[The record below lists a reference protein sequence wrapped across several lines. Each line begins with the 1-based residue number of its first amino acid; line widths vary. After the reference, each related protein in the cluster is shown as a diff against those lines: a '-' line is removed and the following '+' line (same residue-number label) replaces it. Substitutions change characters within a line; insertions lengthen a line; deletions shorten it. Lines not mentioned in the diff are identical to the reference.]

1 MRSIFRLPCSMLAF
15 VRSLFFKPWYTSSKE
30 TLPDEPK
37 PKIIILPK
45 GRHVLTPNKL
55 IALTCQDHK
64 IPECSSSLTL
74 KGSGSQRVGTRSDP
88 LSAEPFTASPNHE
101 Q

>member
-1 MRSIFRLPCSMLAF
+1 MLAF
-15 VRSLFFKPWYTSSKE
+15 VRSLFFKPWATSSKE

-45 GRHVLTPNKL
+45 GRHVLTPNQL
-55 IALTCQDHK
+55 ITLACQDHK
-64 IPECSSSLTL
+64 THC
-74 KGSGSQRVGTRSDP
+74 KG
-88 LSAEPFTASPNHE
+88 LAEPHPQGPNVSGVPKPEPNHE

>member
-15 VRSLFFKPWYTSSKE
+15 VRSLFFKPWSTSSKE

-45 GRHVLTPNKL
+45 GRHVLTPNQL
-55 IALTCQDHK
+55 ITLACQDHK
-64 IPECSSSLTL
+64 THCPNVSGVPKPE
-74 KGSGSQRVGTRSDP
+74 
-88 LSAEPFTASPNHE
+88 PNHE

>member
-1 MRSIFRLPCSMLAF
+1 MLAF
-15 VRSLFFKPWYTSSKE
+15 VRSLFFKPWATSSKE

-45 GRHVLTPNKL
+45 GRHVLTPNQL
-55 IALTCQDHK
+55 ITLTCQDHK
-64 IPECSSSLTL
+64 IPECSSSLT
-74 KGSGSQRVGTRSDP
+74 
-88 LSAEPFTASPNHE
+88 ASPNHE

>member
-1 MRSIFRLPCSMLAF
+1 MLSF
-15 VRSLFFKPWYTSSKE
+15 VRSLFFRPFTPSSTHSKE

-45 GRHVLTPNKL
+45 GRHVLTPNQL
-55 IALTCQDHK
+55 IALTCQNH
-64 IPECSSSLTL
+64 IPDCS
-74 KGSGSQRVGTRSDP
+74 TR
-88 LSAEPFTASPNHE
+88 PFTASQNPE

>member
-1 MRSIFRLPCSMLAF
+1 MLAF
-15 VRSLFFKPWYTSSKE
+15 VRSLFFKPWATSSKE

-45 GRHVLTPNKL
+45 GRHVLTPNQL
-55 IALTCQDHK
+55 ITFACQDHK
-64 IPECSSSLTL
+64 RPCSVSGVPKPE
-74 KGSGSQRVGTRSDP
+74 
-88 LSAEPFTASPNHE
+88 PNHE

>member
-1 MRSIFRLPCSMLAF
+1 MLAF
-15 VRSLFFKPWYTSSKE
+15 VRSLFFRPWATHSKE

-45 GRHVLTPNKL
+45 GRHVLTPNQL
-55 IALTCQDHK
+55 IALTCQNH
-64 IPECSSSLTL
+64 IPDGQPFTL
-74 KGSGSQRVGTRSDP
+74 KGSG
-88 LSAEPFTASPNHE
+88 SAEPFTASPNPE

>member
-1 MRSIFRLPCSMLAF
+1 MLSF
-15 VRSLFFKPWYTSSKE
+15 IRSLFFRPSSTHSKE

-45 GRHVLTPNKL
+45 GRHVLTPNQL
-55 IALTCQDHK
+55 ITLACQDHK
-64 IPECSSSLTL
+64 MPECSSEARVPPTL
-74 KGSGSQRVGTRSDP
+74 KGSVSET
-88 LSAEPFTASPNHE
+88 FTALPNPE